1 MEADA
6 YNSSTWEAEAGDPQV
21 TTQAALY
28 NESLSQQQQM
38 NKQ

>member
-1 MEADA
+1 MEADV

-21 TTQAALY
+21 RAQAALY
-28 NESLSQQQQM
+28 NESLSQQQQR